1 MPFMTVL
8 RDKAVW
14 APTVC
19 LFASNFAF
27 STLFTF
33 VPLFALTE
41 SIPGYSAFY
50 VSFAIAV
57 VATRL
62 GVQSLTQAFR
72 AETVATAANLMN
84 AASALIIT
92 LYPSPLTFAASGIL
106 VGLGFGIIFPT
117 LTVYVVQRI
126 APSVKGTALSILTAA
141 GDVGNALGAS
151 VLGVVAE
158 LFGFRWVFAL
168 SAVVVLFCAWYFY
181 MTLVVKP
188 AQDMAP

>member
-1 MPFMTVL
+1 MPFGEVL

-33 VPLFALTE
+33 VPLYALAENT
-41 SIPGYSAFY
+41 PGYSAFY
-50 VSFAIAV
+50 VSFALAV

-62 GVQSLTQAFR
+62 GVQALTQAFR
-72 AETVATAANLMN
+72 PEIVATAANLMN
-84 AASALIIT
+84 TVSAALMII
-92 LYPSPLTFAASGIL
+92 YPSVFTFAVSGIL
-106 VGLGFGIIFPT
+106 IGLGFGIIFPT

-158 LFGFRWVFAL
+158 FLGFRWVFAL
-168 SAVVVLFCAWYFY
+168 AAIVVLVCARYFY
-181 MTLVVKP
+181 VALILRP
-188 AQDMAP
+188 AKEHA